1 MSCAERPIG
10 DPHLMGRGPAR
21 PIKFRDDGPQPGP
34 AHPFRSFQTMGGG
47 PAHRISGCWAVARP
61 GPSHHRS
68 FTARPGLVHHFPKI
82 LDAARPGPSHVQNT
96 RPMTN
101 PDENASSAYTHVPI
115 SAGQHI
121 IGRPMSTG
129 RPMKIVGPV
138 HIEHVS
144 HRPPCHVMGRSAHDK
159 P

>member
-1 MSCAERPIG
+1 MARPG
-10 DPHLMGRGPAR
+10 PSNFEMMGRSPAR
-21 PIKFRDDGPQPGP
+21 LIHLEVFRRW
-34 AHPFRSFQTMGGG
+34 AAA

-138 HIEHVS
+138 HIEPVS